1 MRYCRVYSQQSTVPL
16 HSPQQHMLALL
27 FIIHP
32 LLRHL
37 ELSLISSLQSTPTF
51 GFDSTAVKV
60 LKRAYLDSLPCCF
73 VLVFSFFLE
82 LEKLGHR
89 SVPELPSQPFDR
101 DRNVNTA
108 LTCFLKIIHVQL
120 LKLE

>member
-1 MRYCRVYSQQSTVPL
+1 
-16 HSPQQHMLALL
+16 MLALL

-37 ELSLISSLQSTPTF
+37 ELSLISSLQLTPTF

-73 VLVFSFFLE
+73 VLVFFPFFLE

-101 DRNVNTA
+101 YRNVNTA